1 MADLSSPARAVRP
14 SADPTRERIL
24 AAALDLFSERSF
36 EGATTREI
44 AARAGVTQPLL
55 NYHFR
60 SKDELW
66 REAVDG
72 LFEAL
77 AEGLA
82 ARVGGL
88 RGVDELT
95 VMRLLVREFIFFS
108 AEHPQVH
115 RIITQECKS
124 DGPRMDWLVER
135 HIRPLYE
142 ATIQRLAH
150 LVERGLLP
158 QVPVEHL
165 YYIIT
170 GAGPT
175 MFVLGPECR
184 RLSGLDP
191 TDPAVVEA
199 HADAVC
205 RLLFGSDPPKEG
217 RHAT

>member
-1 MADLSSPARAVRP
+1 MTDVSAEARSGRP

-60 SKDELW
+60 SKDDLW
-66 REAVDG
+66 RAAVDG
-72 LFEAL
+72 LFQAL
-77 AEGLA
+77 TEVLA
-82 ARVGGL
+82 ARQDGL

-95 VMRLLVREFIFFS
+95 VMRLLVREFILFS

-115 RIITQECKS
+115 RIITQECKT

-142 ATIQRLAH
+142 ATTQRLAR
-150 LVERGLLP
+150 LVERVLLRAI
-158 QVPVEHL
+158 PVEHL

-184 RLSGLDP
+184 R
-191 TDPAVVEA
+191 
-199 HADAVC
+199 
-205 RLLFGSDPPKEG
+205 
-217 RHAT
+217 

>member
-1 MADLSSPARAVRP
+1 MSASARSARSVRP

-24 AAALDLFSERSF
+24 GAALDLFSQRSF

-44 AARAGVTQPLL
+44 AARAGVTQPLV

-60 SKDELW
+60 SKDDLW
-66 REAVDG
+66 RAAVDG

-77 AEGLA
+77 TEVLA
-82 ARVGGL
+82 ARLDGL
-88 RGVDELT
+88 RGVDDLT

-115 RIITQECKS
+115 RIITQECKT

-142 ATIQRLAH
+142 ATTQRLAR

-158 QVPVEHL
+158 DIAVEHL

-184 RLSGLDP
+184 RLAGVDP

-199 HADAVC
+199 HVDAVC
-205 RLLFGSDPPKEG
+205 RLLFGN
-217 RHAT
+217 